1 MKIYYGLNNQII
13 DVTDICF
20 TTLLKNN
27 IITILPSDII
37 RSKYFTDPAYGY
49 YKYIYIVK
57 NDTITTY
64 NSSKLIKIDIID
76 NNISVL
82 NDDDVNE
89 KLQNIHS
96 RLKIVHGSL
105 NGELPEQKMVTRY
118 LTGDEKVLE
127 LGSNIGRNSLIIASI
142 LRSKNNNNFVTMET
156 DKETVKKLY
165 ENRNLNGFNFHIED
179 SALSKR
185 HLIQKDWDTIVSDV
199 VLDGYFKVDT
209 ITLEQLYEKYK
220 IDFDTL
226 VLDCEGAIY
235 YILMDM
241 PELLNN
247 IKLII
252 MENDFHEVDKK
263 DYVDNIFKEKGFYVD
278 YSESGG
284 WGPCYFNFFEVWKK
298 S

>member
-1 MKIYYGLNNQII
+1 MKIYYGLNNHII

-20 TTLLKNN
+20 TLLLNNN

-49 YKYIYIVK
+49 RKYIYIIK
-57 NDTITTY
+57 DDTMTAY
-64 NSSKLIKIDIID
+64 DSSKIIKID
-76 NNISVL
+76 VT
-82 NDDDVNE
+82 NDDISTLRDDDIND
-89 KLQNIHS
+89 KLKNIHS
-96 RLKIVHGSL
+96 NLKIVHGSFDE
-105 NGELPEQKMVTRY
+105 ELPEQKMVVRY
-118 LTGDEKVLE
+118 LSGDEKVLE

-142 LRSKNNNNFVTMET
+142 LGSKNNNNFVTMET
-156 DKETVKKLY
+156 DKNTVKKLY
-165 ENRNLNGFNFHIED
+165 ENRNLNDFSFHIED

-185 HLIQKDWDTIVSDV
+185 QLIQKDWDTIVSDV

-241 PELLNN
+241 PEILNN

-252 MENDFHEVDKK
+252 MENDFYEIEKK
-263 DYVDNIFKEKGFYVD
+263 DYVDNILRENGFYID
-278 YSESGG
+278 YSETGG
-284 WGPCYFNFFEVWKK
+284 WGPCYFNFFEVWVKP
-298 S
+298 